1 MVNALGIRN
10 ALGLTLRNLG
20 SYQHNHHTNIVII
33 LKKLEKSG
41 IKCDMLGEGGRIY
54 TMERKSTFVSRRFFL
69 AKSFSYSE
77 SAFGFVRL

>member
-33 LKKLEKSG
+33 LKKLEKSK
-41 IKCDMLGEGGRIY
+41 IKCDMLGEGRPKIY
-54 TMERKSTFVSRRFFL
+54 YGT
-69 AKSFSYSE
+69 
-77 SAFGFVRL
+77 